1 MATMNPLE
9 RKARNSFIKGLVV
22 AGLIG
27 LIGIIV
33 LVIIL
38 VQMKGEEQAR
48 LDDMVTIGVLNQDV
62 KSGQLITSAMLTKV
76 KIEKSVIPSN
86 AIQNPDSYFL
96 QDQNG
101 NTVGSRINE
110 NGDIENY
117 VEIEGREYTI
127 NDLVGNTGT
136 ITTQNGQTST
146 VVLEGVPA
154 MAKIDMSAN
163 TILTSDSIEESFEL
177 TGDSTRKQ
185 EYNMISVPADIEN
198 DDVVDIRL
206 RLPDGT
212 DYIVVSKKRV
222 TILDEGGIP
231 SLNTISFE
239 MDEAEILMMS
249 NAIVEAYMM
258 EGSKLYV
265 TRYVEPGMQAGAIT
279 TYVPS
284 GEVQNLIN
292 NDPNVVTQAKQELIT
307 RFNNYTNNRNNV
319 TDELNTMDADER
331 ADAVATGTSSE
342 ISDAQDARQSYLD
355 SMQ

>member
-48 LDDMVTIGVLNQDV
+48 IDAQKNVYVLKTSVQSGTVITQDMFTQIKADANVAPTDAVTA
-62 KSGQLITSAMLTKV
+62 S
-76 KIEKSVIPSN
+76 
-86 AIQNPDSYFL
+86 SYSSIAY
-96 QDQNG
+96 DEEG
-101 NTVGSRINE
+101 NE
-110 NGDIENY
+110 LE
-117 VEIEGREYTI
+117 
-127 NDLVGNTGT
+127 
-136 ITTQNGQTST
+136 
-146 VVLEGVPA
+146 VV
-154 MAKIDMSAN
+154 AKIDIAAN
-163 TILTSDSIEESFEL
+163 TIVTTNMITTSDNMN
-177 TGDSTRKQ
+177 TDDVRKE
-185 EYNMISVPADIEN
+185 EYNMISLPSDLETGDTV
-198 DDVVDIRL
+198 DVRL
-206 RLPDGT
+206 RMPDGT
-212 DYIVVSKKRV
+212 NYIVVSKKKV
-222 TILDEGGIP
+222 TVLDQGGIP
-231 SLNTISFE
+231 SVNTISLDLSE
-239 MDEAEILMMS
+239 GEILMMS

-258 EGSKLYV
+258 EGSRLYI

-284 GEVQNLIN
+284 AEVQNLIN
-292 NDPNVVTQAKQELIT
+292 NDPNVVAQAKQELIT

>member
-48 LDDMVTIGVLNQDV
+48 IDAQKNVYVLKTSVQSGTVLTQDMFTTVKADANVAPTDAVTA
-62 KSGQLITSAMLTKV
+62 TSFNSIAYD
-76 KIEKSVIPSN
+76 EE
-86 AIQNPDSYFL
+86 
-96 QDQNG
+96 G
-101 NTVGSRINE
+101 NE
-110 NGDIENY
+110 LE
-117 VEIEGREYTI
+117 
-127 NDLVGNTGT
+127 
-136 ITTQNGQTST
+136 
-146 VVLEGVPA
+146 VV
-154 MAKIDMSAN
+154 AKIDIAAN
-163 TILTSDSIEESFEL
+163 TIVTTNMLTTSDNIN
-177 TGDSTRKQ
+177 TDDVRKE
-185 EYNMISVPADIEN
+185 EYNMISLPSDLETGDTV
-198 DDVVDIRL
+198 DVRL

-212 DYIVVSKKRV
+212 NYIVVSKKKV
-222 TILDEGGIP
+222 TVLDQGGIP
-231 SLNTISFE
+231 SVNTISLDLSE
-239 MDEAEILMMS
+239 GEILMMS

-258 EGSKLYV
+258 EGSKLYI

-292 NDPNVVTQAKQELIT
+292 NDPNVVAQAKQELLT
-307 RFNNYTNNRNNV
+307 RFNNYSGNRNNV
-319 TDELNTMDADER
+319 NDELNTMDADER

>member
-48 LDDMVTIGVLNQDV
+48 IDAQKNVYVLKTSVQSGTVLTQDMFTTVKADANVAPTDAVTA
-62 KSGQLITSAMLTKV
+62 TSFNSIAYD
-76 KIEKSVIPSN
+76 EE
-86 AIQNPDSYFL
+86 
-96 QDQNG
+96 G
-101 NTVGSRINE
+101 NE
-110 NGDIENY
+110 LE
-117 VEIEGREYTI
+117 
-127 NDLVGNTGT
+127 
-136 ITTQNGQTST
+136 
-146 VVLEGVPA
+146 VV
-154 MAKIDMSAN
+154 AKIDIAAN
-163 TILTSDSIEESFEL
+163 TIVTTNMLTTSDNIN
-177 TGDSTRKQ
+177 TDDVRKE
-185 EYNMISVPADIEN
+185 EYNMISLPSDLETGDTV
-198 DDVVDIRL
+198 DVRL

-212 DYIVVSKKRV
+212 NYIVVSKKKV
-222 TILDEGGIP
+222 TILDQGGIP
-231 SLNTISFE
+231 SVNTISLDLSE
-239 MDEAEILMMS
+239 GEILMMS

-258 EGSKLYV
+258 EGSKLYI

-292 NDPNVVTQAKQELIT
+292 SDPNVVAQAKQELLT
-307 RFNNYTNNRNNV
+307 RFNNYNGNRNNV
-319 TDELNTMDADER
+319 NDELNTMDADDR
-331 ADAVATGTSSE
+331 ADSVATGTSSE

>member
-48 LDDMVTIGVLNQDV
+48 IDAQKNVYVLKTSVQSGTVITQDMFTQIKADANVAPTDAVTA
-62 KSGQLITSAMLTKV
+62 S
-76 KIEKSVIPSN
+76 
-86 AIQNPDSYFL
+86 SYSSIAY
-96 QDQNG
+96 DEEG
-101 NTVGSRINE
+101 NE
-110 NGDIENY
+110 LE
-117 VEIEGREYTI
+117 
-127 NDLVGNTGT
+127 
-136 ITTQNGQTST
+136 
-146 VVLEGVPA
+146 VV
-154 MAKIDMSAN
+154 AKIDIAAN
-163 TILTSDSIEESFEL
+163 TIVTTNMITTSDNIN
-177 TGDSTRKQ
+177 TDDVRKE
-185 EYNMISVPADIEN
+185 EYNMISLPSDLETGDTV
-198 DDVVDIRL
+198 DVRL
-206 RLPDGT
+206 RMPDGT
-212 DYIVVSKKRV
+212 NYIVVSKKKV
-222 TILDEGGIP
+222 TVLDQGGIP
-231 SLNTISFE
+231 SVNTISLDLSE
-239 MDEAEILMMS
+239 GEILMMS

-258 EGSKLYV
+258 EGSRLYI

-284 GEVQNLIN
+284 AEVQNLIN
-292 NDPNVVTQAKQELIT
+292 NDPNVVAQAKQELLT

>member
-48 LDDMVTIGVLNQDV
+48 IDAQKNVYVLKTSVQSGTVLTQDMFTTVKADANVAPTDAVTA
-62 KSGQLITSAMLTKV
+62 TSFNSIAYD
-76 KIEKSVIPSN
+76 EE
-86 AIQNPDSYFL
+86 
-96 QDQNG
+96 G
-101 NTVGSRINE
+101 NE
-110 NGDIENY
+110 LE
-117 VEIEGREYTI
+117 
-127 NDLVGNTGT
+127 
-136 ITTQNGQTST
+136 
-146 VVLEGVPA
+146 VV
-154 MAKIDMSAN
+154 AKIDIAAN
-163 TILTSDSIEESFEL
+163 TIVTTNMLTTSDNIN
-177 TGDSTRKQ
+177 TDDVRKE
-185 EYNMISVPADIEN
+185 EYNMISLPSDLETGDTV
-198 DDVVDIRL
+198 DVRL

-212 DYIVVSKKRV
+212 NYIVVSKKKV
-222 TILDEGGIP
+222 TILDQGGIP
-231 SLNTISFE
+231 SVNTISLDLSE
-239 MDEAEILMMS
+239 GEILMMS

-258 EGSKLYV
+258 EGSKLYI

-292 NDPNVVTQAKQELIT
+292 SDPNVVAQAKQELLT
-307 RFNNYTNNRNNV
+307 RFNNYTGNRNNV
-319 TDELNTMDADER
+319 NDELNTMDADDR
-331 ADAVATGTSSE
+331 ADSVATGTSSE

>member
-48 LDDMVTIGVLNQDV
+48 IDAQKNVYVLKTSVQSGTVITQDMFTTVKADANVAPTDAVTA
-62 KSGQLITSAMLTKV
+62 S
-76 KIEKSVIPSN
+76 
-86 AIQNPDSYFL
+86 SYSSIAY
-96 QDQNG
+96 DEEG
-101 NTVGSRINE
+101 NE
-110 NGDIENY
+110 LE
-117 VEIEGREYTI
+117 
-127 NDLVGNTGT
+127 
-136 ITTQNGQTST
+136 
-146 VVLEGVPA
+146 VV
-154 MAKIDMSAN
+154 AKIDIAAN
-163 TILTSDSIEESFEL
+163 TIVTTNMITTSDNMN
-177 TGDSTRKQ
+177 TDDVRKE
-185 EYNMISVPADIEN
+185 EYNMISLPSDLETGDTV
-198 DDVVDIRL
+198 DVRL
-206 RLPDGT
+206 RMPDGT
-212 DYIVVSKKRV
+212 NYIVVSKKKV
-222 TILDEGGIP
+222 TVLDQGGIP
-231 SLNTISFE
+231 SVNTISLDLSE
-239 MDEAEILMMS
+239 GEILMMS

-258 EGSKLYV
+258 EGSRLYI

-284 GEVQNLIN
+284 AEVQNLIN
-292 NDPNVVTQAKQELIT
+292 NDPNVVAQAKQELIT

>member
-48 LDDMVTIGVLNQDV
+48 IDAQKNVYVLKTSVQSGTVITQDMFTQVKADANVAPTDAVTA
-62 KSGQLITSAMLTKV
+62 S
-76 KIEKSVIPSN
+76 
-86 AIQNPDSYFL
+86 SYSSIAY
-96 QDQNG
+96 DEEG
-101 NTVGSRINE
+101 NE
-110 NGDIENY
+110 LE
-117 VEIEGREYTI
+117 
-127 NDLVGNTGT
+127 
-136 ITTQNGQTST
+136 
-146 VVLEGVPA
+146 VV
-154 MAKIDMSAN
+154 AKIDIAAN
-163 TILTSDSIEESFEL
+163 TIVTTNMITTSDNIN
-177 TGDSTRKQ
+177 TDDVRKE
-185 EYNMISVPADIEN
+185 EYNMISLPSDLETGDTV
-198 DDVVDIRL
+198 DVRL
-206 RLPDGT
+206 RMPDGT
-212 DYIVVSKKRV
+212 NYIVVSKKKV
-222 TILDEGGIP
+222 TVLDQGGIP
-231 SLNTISFE
+231 SVNTISLDLSE
-239 MDEAEILMMS
+239 GEILMMS

-258 EGSKLYV
+258 EGSRLYI

-284 GEVQNLIN
+284 AEVQNLIN
-292 NDPNVVTQAKQELIT
+292 NDPNVVAQAKQELLT
-307 RFNNYTNNRNNV
+307 RFNNYTGNRNNV

>member
-48 LDDMVTIGVLNQDV
+48 IDAQKNVYVLKTSVQSGTVLTQDMFTTVKADANVAPTDAVTA
-62 KSGQLITSAMLTKV
+62 TSFNSIAYD
-76 KIEKSVIPSN
+76 EE
-86 AIQNPDSYFL
+86 
-96 QDQNG
+96 G
-101 NTVGSRINE
+101 NE
-110 NGDIENY
+110 LE
-117 VEIEGREYTI
+117 
-127 NDLVGNTGT
+127 
-136 ITTQNGQTST
+136 
-146 VVLEGVPA
+146 VV
-154 MAKIDMSAN
+154 AKIDIAAN
-163 TILTSDSIEESFEL
+163 TIVTTNMLTTSDNIN
-177 TGDSTRKQ
+177 TDDVRKE
-185 EYNMISVPADIEN
+185 EYNMISLPSDLETGDTV
-198 DDVVDIRL
+198 DVRL

-212 DYIVVSKKRV
+212 NYIVVSKKKV
-222 TILDEGGIP
+222 TILDQGGIP
-231 SLNTISFE
+231 SVNTISLDLSE
-239 MDEAEILMMS
+239 GEILMMS

-258 EGSKLYV
+258 EGSKLYI

-292 NDPNVVTQAKQELIT
+292 SDPNVVAQAKQELLT
-307 RFNNYTNNRNNV
+307 RFNNYSGNRNNV
-319 TDELNTMDADER
+319 NDELNTMDADER

>member
-9 RKARNSFIKGLVV
+9 RKARNSLIKGLVV

-48 LDDMVTIGVLNQDV
+48 IDAQKNVYVLKTSVQSGTVITQDMFTQVKADANVAPTDAVTA
-62 KSGQLITSAMLTKV
+62 S
-76 KIEKSVIPSN
+76 
-86 AIQNPDSYFL
+86 SYSSIAY
-96 QDQNG
+96 DEEG
-101 NTVGSRINE
+101 NE
-110 NGDIENY
+110 LE
-117 VEIEGREYTI
+117 
-127 NDLVGNTGT
+127 
-136 ITTQNGQTST
+136 
-146 VVLEGVPA
+146 VV
-154 MAKIDMSAN
+154 AKIDIAAN
-163 TILTSDSIEESFEL
+163 TIVTTNMITTSDNIN
-177 TGDSTRKQ
+177 TDDVRKE
-185 EYNMISVPADIEN
+185 EYNMISLPSDLETGDTV
-198 DDVVDIRL
+198 DVRL
-206 RLPDGT
+206 RMPDGT
-212 DYIVVSKKRV
+212 NYIVVSKKKV
-222 TILDEGGIP
+222 TVLDQGGIP
-231 SLNTISFE
+231 SVNTISLDLSE
-239 MDEAEILMMS
+239 GEILMMS

-258 EGSKLYV
+258 EGSRLYI

-284 GEVQNLIN
+284 AEVQNLIN
-292 NDPNVVTQAKQELIT
+292 NDPNVVAQAKQELLT
-307 RFNNYTNNRNNV
+307 RFTNYNGNRNNV

>member
-48 LDDMVTIGVLNQDV
+48 IDAQKNVYVLKTSVQSGTVITQDMFTQIKADANVAPTDAVTA
-62 KSGQLITSAMLTKV
+62 S
-76 KIEKSVIPSN
+76 
-86 AIQNPDSYFL
+86 SYSSIAY
-96 QDQNG
+96 DEEG
-101 NTVGSRINE
+101 NE
-110 NGDIENY
+110 LE
-117 VEIEGREYTI
+117 
-127 NDLVGNTGT
+127 
-136 ITTQNGQTST
+136 
-146 VVLEGVPA
+146 VV
-154 MAKIDMSAN
+154 AKIDIAAN
-163 TILTSDSIEESFEL
+163 TIVTTNMITTSDNIN
-177 TGDSTRKQ
+177 TDDVRKE
-185 EYNMISVPADIEN
+185 EYNMISLPSDLETGDTV
-198 DDVVDIRL
+198 DVRL
-206 RLPDGT
+206 RMPDGT
-212 DYIVVSKKRV
+212 NYVVVSKKKV
-222 TILDEGGIP
+222 TVLDQGGIP
-231 SLNTISFE
+231 SVNTISLDLSE
-239 MDEAEILMMS
+239 GEILMMS

-292 NDPNVVTQAKQELIT
+292 SDPNVVAQAKQELLT
-307 RFNNYTNNRNNV
+307 RFNNYTGNRNNV
-319 TDELNTMDADER
+319 NDELNTMDADDR
-331 ADAVATGTSSE
+331 ADSVATGTSSE